1 MPLFSCVLYLQ
12 VQSHSWVAHQPYI
25 MQHPVSSTGLIFI
38 RTVLSS
44 TRDAILCSWYSFGS
58 CARALRSSQLTGC
71 YFSCCFAD
79 TIKPAASQTSPKFRS
94 AELRRLL
101 GNTRSALEV
110 VCVRGSMKEE
120 WNNKNRHSVTA
131 RPTPPPPAPGP
142 HSLPPPPHHHH
153 HHSHPS
159 LAPDP
164 AGNAW
169 SRHSLV
175 TVLTLPADG
184 FQWNKCLCWFA
195 SSPTLYQEMIYSL
208 KASRLKAYTP
218 SDNATTLGFCFPNRQ
233 IFCQFSPLSRKKPP
247 RKTQFDFCQH
257 RPKGF

>member
-1 MPLFSCVLYLQ
+1 
-12 VQSHSWVAHQPYI
+12 

-58 CARALRSSQLTGC
+58 CARALRSSQLTEC

-94 AELRRLL
+94 AEPRRLL

-142 HSLPPPPHHHH
+142 HSLPPPPPPPPL
-153 HHSHPS
+153 SPLPRSRSSRKCLKQTQSCDCFDSSSRWFPMEQVS
-159 LAPDP
+159 LLIRLLP
-164 AGNAW
+164 
-169 SRHSLV
+169 H
-175 TVLTLPADG
+175 TLPGND
-184 FQWNKCLCWFA
+184 L
-195 SSPTLYQEMIYSL
+195 
-208 KASRLKAYTP
+208 
-218 SDNATTLGFCFPNRQ
+218 FPQ
-233 IFCQFSPLSRKKPP
+233 GVTF
-247 RKTQFDFCQH
+247 
-257 RPKGF
+257 KGIHPI